1 MISSPLAEGSVEGTR
16 VLRAP
21 ASQRGAEVAAP
32 TGGRFSTPVFAAR
45 VGIRL
50 FFTFVGER
58 SLSRHAYRTR
68 ASMADLDT
76 LSTVRSASLPLLHL
90 APRRRTTS
98 NRPKNQPHFNH
109 WRFLFFFFEPTLSS
123 PGYFFLS
130 QPRLFYILY
139 YQPCIY
145 ILSTM
150 SLSLPRPCYLFNFPF
165 VFTFYFVDFFRYL
178 IATVNVQ
185 SKLPT
190 SITKYS
196 ILNFNFKTVL
206 FIYRNLRLFLSLL
219 LLYRTW

>member
-109 WRFLFFFFEPTLSS
+109 WRFLFFFEPTLSS

-130 QPRLFYILY
+130 QPRLCYILY

-150 SLSLPRPCYLFNFPF
+150 SLSLSRDPVIYL
-165 VFTFYFVDFFRYL
+165 T
-178 IATVNVQ
+178 
-185 SKLPT
+185 
-190 SITKYS
+190 
-196 ILNFNFKTVL
+196 
-206 FIYRNLRLFLSLL
+206 FLSCSHFILL
-219 LLYRTW
+219 IFFAIS